1 MDLTYSEAHEAFRA
15 EIQQFLKGWPLQ
27 GEEAKLP
34 KEKQEQLFRTRG
46 IEAGYVY
53 RNIPKEYGGSG
64 QERDVIKDQIISEE
78 YGKAGA
84 PGNSPTQGPGML
96 CLTLLDWGTEEQ
108 KKRFIPPTLRGEMI
122 WCQGYSEP
130 GAGSDLASVQCSA
143 RLDGDEWVIN
153 GQKIWTSNAMESHYM
168 FGLFRTEPDASKH
181 AGISY
186 LLIDMKQPGVEI
198 RPLINITGGKD
209 FNEVFFDD
217 ARTPADHILGKRG
230 EGWQVSRSTST

>member
-1 MDLTYSEAHEAFRA
+1 
-15 EIQQFLKGWPLQ
+15 
-27 GEEAKLP
+27 
-34 KEKQEQLFRTRG
+34 
-46 IEAGYVY
+46 
-53 RNIPKEYGGSG
+53 
-64 QERDVIKDQIISEE
+64 
-78 YGKAGA
+78 
-84 PGNSPTQGPGML
+84 
-96 CLTLLDWGTEEQ
+96 
-108 KKRFIPPTLRGEMI
+108 
-122 WCQGYSEP
+122 
-130 GAGSDLASVQCSA
+130 
-143 RLDGDEWVIN
+143 VIN

-230 EGWQVSRSTST
+230 EGWQVSRS